1 MKKKAVLAFSGG
13 LDTSYCA
20 VSLSKEKKF
29 DVHSVI
35 VNTGGFSTEEL
46 AEIGSR
52 ALKLGVNVHKT
63 LDVTEKYYKQCL
75 RYLIFGNVLKNG
87 SYPLSV
93 SSERVFQAAAIAEYA
108 SEINADYIAHGS
120 TGAGNDQVRFDLIF
134 SILAPD
140 IEILTPIRDQC
151 LSRDEEIKYLTD
163 NGFKMDWHKSQYSI
177 NQGLWGTTIGGKE
190 TLTSNLPLPEEAF
203 PTEVTKTE
211 PISIELGFTKGE
223 LLSINGTEFTDPV
236 KAIIKLNEIAA
247 SFGIGRD
254 IHVGD
259 TVIGIKGRVGF
270 EASAPVLIIKSHQ
283 SLEKHVLSKWQIHWK
298 EQLAAWYGMMLHEG
312 QFHDPVMRDIE
323 AFLDTT
329 QNYVNGTVHIELAPY
344 RFQILGISS
353 PNDLMAAEFGSYGEE
368 NLAWSGQDVRGF
380 AKILANQGRIH
391 RAVNEGR
398 KND

>member
-20 VSLSKEKKF
+20 ASLSKEKEM
-29 DVHSVI
+29 DVHSVF
-35 VNTGGFSTEEL
+35 VNTGGFSEDEL
-46 AEIGSR
+46 SDISTR
-52 ALKLGVNVHKT
+52 AVNLGVNVHKT

-108 SEINADYIAHGS
+108 KEVNADYIAHGS

-140 IEILTPIRDQC
+140 IEILTPIRDQQ
-151 LSRDEEIKYLTD
+151 LSREEEIKYLAE
-163 NGFKMDWHKSQYSI
+163 NGVKMDWQKSQYSI
-177 NQGLWGTTIGGKE
+177 NQGLWGTTIGGRE
-190 TLTSNLPLPEEAF
+190 TLTSNLPLPEDAYPSNVSETQ
-203 PTEVTKTE
+203 PLK
-211 PISIELGFTKGE
+211 IELGFIKGE
-223 LLSINGTEFTDPV
+223 LKKINDAEYKDPV
-236 KAIIKLNEIAA
+236 ETIRRLNNIAA

-270 EASAPVLIIKSHQ
+270 EAPAPILMIKAHQ

-298 EQLAAWYGMMLHEG
+298 EQLASWYGMMLHEG
-312 QFHDPVMRDIE
+312 QFYDPVMRDIE
-323 AFLDTT
+323 IFLENT
-329 QNYVNGTVHIELAPY
+329 QHTVNGTVYIELAPY

-353 PNDLMAAEFGSYGEE
+353 PNDLMAAEFGRYGEE
-368 NLAWSGQDVRGF
+368 NPAWSGQDVRGF

-391 RAVNEGR
+391 RAVNKGD
-398 KND
+398 KK